1 MASAAHF
8 FAGLLFPW
16 LQNCIHG
23 VPVHV
28 SSTQYTSTCADHLV
42 VCKACLHGSPEGV
55 RTLILD
61 SRVIGQSVWKV
72 RYIISSLKGAEICGG
87 AVVTLVGLV
96 ARPCGQHVCLAHGL
110 PCPSCAS
117 CCSQG
122 LSGSCVLLTQWGGRT
137 GNKELVN
144 CSPSCDSD
152 RFECSPICSLSQ
164 VGTHVSAFIQA
175 FFCCTLLRLLT
186 KEHSWRGKMLE
197 RKYPACAGG
206 GWALKIT
213 VTLSICGW
221 TVLVIACVTWPPLEM
236 VDKELPFCYLKAA
249 KQRWRLRAMVE
260 QVSWQRWVWAFSN
273 ACRGCSLAG
282 SSSCS
287 RGPWSDRHN
296 PGSFWK
302 LMQTLLLKS
311 SWTKQAP
318 SCAAT

>member
-16 LQNCIHG
+16 VQNCLHG
-23 VPVHV
+23 VSVCV
-28 SSTQYTSTCADHLV
+28 YSTQYYLHVCWTSR
-42 VCKACLHGSPEGV
+42 CLCGSPKAV

-61 SRVIGQSVWKV
+61 SRVIGQSVWKAW
-72 RYIISSLKGAEICGG
+72 YLISSLKGAEICRA
-87 AVVTLVGLV
+87 AVVMPWGWWPGLVGSMSALLV
-96 ARPCGQHVCLAHGL
+96 AFL
-110 PCPSCAS
+110 
-117 CCSQG
+117 
-122 LSGSCVLLTQWGGRT
+122 VLVVPPVAARALWELHPADSERGGRT

-152 RFECSPICSLSQ
+152 RFECSPICSLPQ
-164 VGTHVSAFIQA
+164 MGMHISAFIQA

-197 RKYPACAGG
+197 RKHPACAGR

-213 VTLSICGW
+213 VTWSICGW
-221 TVLVIACVTWPPLEM
+221 TVLMIACVTWAPLEM
-236 VDKELPFCYLKAA
+236 MDKELPFCYLEAD
-249 KQRWRLRAMVE
+249 KQKWGLRAMVE
-260 QVSWQRWVWAFSN
+260 QMSWQGWVWAFRS

-302 LMQTLLLKS
+302 LMQT
-311 SWTKQAP
+311 
-318 SCAAT
+318 